1 MKIIPAIDI
10 QNGNCVRL
18 RQGDF
23 SQETIFNNSP
33 LDIAEKWV
41 KDGAQRLHIVDLDG
55 ARLGEP
61 INIDLI
67 SKICKTFPSIPVQ
80 IGGGIRDIETAR
92 KYFHAGASF
101 IIIGTKAVEDPN
113 FVKDLCSE
121 FHKKIIIG
129 IDAKNGEVA
138 TEGWVSNSKVNAIS
152 LSKKFEDFGVSE
164 IVYTDIEKDG
174 MMGGL
179 NIKATVD
186 LAKAINIP
194 VIASGGVSSN
204 DDLKKIINYEKFGIS
219 GVIVGRALYEN
230 KINIKEAK
238 EILRNVKN
246 AFN

>member
-23 SQETIFNNSP
+23 SRETIFNNSP

-67 SKICKTFPSIPVQ
+67 SRICKTFPSIPVQ

-92 KYFHAGASF
+92 KYINAGASF

-246 AFN
+246 AVN

>member
-1 MKIIPAIDI
+1 M
-10 QNGNCVRL
+10 
-18 RQGDF
+18 
-23 SQETIFNNSP
+23 
-33 LDIAEKWV
+33 
-41 KDGAQRLHIVDLDG
+41 
-55 ARLGEP
+55 
-61 INIDLI
+61 I
-67 SKICKTFPSIPVQ
+67 SKICKTFPSIRVQ

-92 KYFHAGASF
+92 KYFHAGASV
-101 IIIGTKAVEDPN
+101 IIIGIKAVEDPN

-204 DDLKKIINYEKFGIS
+204 DDLKKINNYEKFGIS

-246 AFN
+246 VVN

>member
-33 LDIAEKWV
+33 LDIAKKWV

-92 KYFHAGASF
+92 KYINAGASF

-179 NIKATVD
+179 NIEATVD
-186 LAKAINIP
+186 LAKEINIP

-246 AFN
+246 AVN

>member
-92 KYFHAGASF
+92 KYINAGASF

-174 MMGGL
+174 MMKGL

-186 LAKAINIP
+186 LAKEINIP
-194 VIASGGVSSN
+194 VIASGGVGN
-204 DDLKKIINYEKFGIS
+204 LNHLLEGIELGGAS
-219 GVIVGRALYEN
+219 AVLAASIFHYG
-230 KINIKEAK
+230 KHSIKEAK
-238 EILRNVKN
+238 EYLDSKGIPVRI
-246 AFN
+246 